1 MPRTVAAR
9 RIIKHLYHF
18 TRASNLPGILTNGI
32 IARSVLQNSGAVFTF
47 NDEVRLD
54 NRESRSCLSIS
65 FPNCKMLYQ
74 KMQEFPKD
82 DWAVLRLNPSIL
94 WEHDCLFV
102 VTNAATTTI
111 RNAPDAQLK
120 GADALERLF
129 GNDEARRQAGRLV
142 HETTDV
148 QAEVLVSGTILP
160 HHIVNVNFHYQ
171 NKLNDFK
178 GLEALSNKSNKFIW
192 QFDPDLFYQRKDAD
206 NG

>member
-1 MPRTVAAR
+1 
-9 RIIKHLYHF
+9 
-18 TRASNLPGILTNGI
+18 
-32 IARSVLQNSGAVFTF
+32 
-47 NDEVRLD
+47 
-54 NRESRSCLSIS
+54 
-65 FPNCKMLYQ
+65 
-74 KMQEFPKD
+74 MQEFPKD
-82 DWAVLRLNPSIL
+82 DWAVLRLSPSIL

-102 VTNAATTTI
+102 ATNAATTTI
-111 RNAPDAQLK
+111 RNTPDAQLK

-160 HHIVNVNFHYQ
+160 RHIVNVNFHYQ

-178 GLEALSNKSNKFIW
+178 GLEALSNKFNTFRW